1 MTQYPQLAYQIAVT
15 QLAGVGSVIAK
26 KLIAYTG
33 SVEAIFK
40 EKKQALLKIPGIGDV
55 LADEIANQ
63 KVFPIVEK
71 ELAFIE
77 KYNIETHFYLDS
89 NYPQRLKSCDDCPVL
104 LYSKGKTD
112 FNAPKMLAI
121 VGTRNATNYGK
132 EVIEKIVSDLSQ
144 RYSVTIVSGLAYGV
158 DIAAHRASLKSN
170 LPTIAAL
177 AHGLHTI
184 YPPSHT
190 NYAKNIVE
198 QGALLTEFTSSE
210 SPERAFFVRRNRIVA
225 GMCDATLVV
234 ESSDKGG
241 ALITAELALSYNRE
255 LLAIPG
261 RTNDLASKGCN
272 KLIKTNK
279 ASMVECADDIEFLMH
294 WEPKTNKTPVQKQLF
309 LNISEE
315 EQKIVD
321 VLKAENELAIDI
333 ICSRALL
340 PVSKVSPLLLNLEFS
355 DIVKSL
361 PGKVYRLL

>member
-15 QLAGVGSVIAK
+15 QLTGVGSVIAK

-55 LADEIANQ
+55 LADEIVNQ
-63 KVFPIVEK
+63 KVFSIVEK

-77 KYNIETHFYLDS
+77 KYNIETHFYLDT
-89 NYPQRLKSCDDCPVL
+89 NYPQRLKPCDDCPVL

-132 EVIEKIVSDLSQ
+132 EVIEKIVSDLST
-144 RYSVTIVSGLAYGV
+144 RYPVSIVSGLAYGI
-158 DIAAHRASLKSN
+158 DIAAHRAALKSN

-184 YPPSHT
+184 YPPAHT
-190 NYAKNIVE
+190 NYAKSIVE
-198 QGALLTEFTSSE
+198 QGALITEFTSSE

-234 ESSDKGG
+234 ESSEKGG

-261 RTNDLASKGCN
+261 KTNDLVSKGCN

-294 WEPKTNKTPVQKQLF
+294 WESKNNKSPVQKQLF
-309 LNISEE
+309 LNLSDE

-333 ICSRALL
+333 ICSRAEL
-340 PVSKVSPLLLNLEFS
+340 PVSKVSPHLLNLEFS